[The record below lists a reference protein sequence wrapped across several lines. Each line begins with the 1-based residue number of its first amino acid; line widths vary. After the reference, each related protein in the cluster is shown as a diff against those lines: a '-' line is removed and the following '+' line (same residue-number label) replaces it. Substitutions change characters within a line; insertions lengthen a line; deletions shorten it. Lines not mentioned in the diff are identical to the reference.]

1 MTKFTK
7 LPLFLQAFLII
18 GVFCLSSVALL
29 VIISIDSPSSS
40 PNNKQPAAG
49 NTATTNIKP
58 IASYEIV
65 GRQDLSRMGGTLV
78 KYLYDV
84 VAGEDISSANVKDTI
99 DAVISQ
105 ISSSDRDIDE
115 IILNVYSQKEQV
127 GRPFDIGY
135 AFWGVDGK
143 LGDVTLEM
151 AKANDRTGYAISYK
165 LTDNLDEF
173 LAQKRKQEFKHGL
186 TEQERR
192 QINLGVASARARG
205 LKEAEE
211 KYPAFDKQNKPIQDN
226 VDKANALTKEL
237 QTRYQQEFLDSKGVT
252 EEIWRDI
259 LIESLTEKW

>member
-1 MTKFTK
+1 MARFTK

-18 GVFCLSSVALL
+18 GVFCLSSMILL
-29 VIISIDSPSSS
+29 VIMSTDSPSSS
-40 PNNKQPAAG
+40 SSNKEPAAG
-49 NTATTNIKP
+49 NTTTNTKP

-78 KYLYDV
+78 KYLYDIV
-84 VAGEDISSANVKDTI
+84 TGEDLNSSNVKDTI
-99 DAVISQ
+99 DAVISN

-115 IILNVYSQKEQV
+115 IILNLYSQKEQV

-135 AFWGVDGK
+135 AYWGIGGK

-151 AKANDRTGYAISYK
+151 AKANNRKGYAISYK

-192 QINLGVASARARG
+192 QINLGVANARAKG

-211 KYPAFDKQNKPIQDN
+211 KYPAYDKQNKPIQDN
-226 VDKANALTKEL
+226 IDKANALTEEL
-237 QTRYQQEFLDSKGVT
+237 QTRYQQEFLDSKGITKEV
-252 EEIWRDI
+252 WRDI